1 MDSDRD
7 VSPFVT
13 DKAGKPLAKNPL
25 KDPRVRKAIS
35 KAINRPAIVDKVM
48 EGEAMPSGQLVPDF
62 LFGAT
67 KNLKVEPFDPEGAKK
82 LLAEAGYPDGFG
94 LTIHAPNNRYVND
107 AKIAQAVAQMLSRV
121 GIDTKVVAM
130 PSATYL
136 HAGDRPQ
143 VQLHAARLEHRHR
156 RGVVVAEGA
165 ADDVQPRQGLRHGE
179 PRPLLERARS
189 TR

>member
-1 MDSDRD
+1 M
-7 VSPFVT
+7 
-13 DKAGKPLAKNPL
+13 
-25 KDPRVRKAIS
+25 RKAMS
-35 KAINRPAIVDKVM
+35 KMINRPAIVERVM
-48 EGEAMPSGQLVPDF
+48 EGEAMPAGQLVPDF

-67 KNLKVEPFDPEGAKK
+67 KNLKVETFDPDGAKK

-107 AKIAQAVAQMLSRV
+107 AQDRAGGRADAGRAAASP
-121 GIDTKVVAM
+121 TKVVAM

-165 ADDVQPRQGLRHGE
+165 ADDVQPGQGLRHRQ
-179 PRPLLERARS
+179 PRPLLEHARS